1 MIDSTI
7 TYDELKRYWYLADSD
22 HPSLLTDGLKTGCR
36 EHPLP
41 VHSAYFL
48 ELGNGRVLSDLI

>member
-7 TYDELKRYWYLADSD
+7 TYDELERYWYLADY
-22 HPSLLTDGLKTGCR
+22 PSLLTDGLKTGCH